1 MNTLDNKLFYNGI
14 KEFAQNYLNKQ
25 NTNEKDLWKK
35 LGEFGVLGLSVD
47 EKYGGLCESYRTCA
61 EILEILGYSC
71 WNNGL
76 IFSINNH
83 IWMAQNIINLYGSTW
98 LKNKYVGSMVMG
110 EKIGAFALTEPDA
123 GSDPY
128 SMKTS
133 AIRAGDYYII
143 NGRKT
148 FVSNGPIADV
158 FIVFAKTSK
167 TETKKITAFVV
178 DKTMPGVIVGKT
190 IEKMGLECSP
200 TSDICFENCEVP
212 ADNILGIVDLGN
224 NILDAALEW
233 ERCFEFIPH
242 IGSMKRIMEYC
253 IRYSNERKQ
262 FGKRI
267 NENQSISHKIANVSM
282 KIELARNLMYKIVDL
297 KDQGKSSYYE
307 SSIFKVFVSESYVET
322 CRDAIQILGAY
333 GYTKEYPVE
342 KELRDAIAST
352 IYSGTN
358 EIQRNMI
365 FNIESLRNMV

>member
-1 MNTLDNKLFYNGI
+1 MNVMDDKLFYNEI
-14 KEFAQNYLNKQ
+14 KDFARNYLDKQ
-25 NTNEKDLWKK
+25 NINEKHLWER
-35 LGEFGVLGLSVD
+35 LGEFGILGLSID
-47 EKYGGLCESYRTCA
+47 EKYGGLGESYRTCA
-61 EILEILGYSC
+61 EILEILGYMC

-83 IWMAQNIINLYGSTW
+83 IWMAQNLINLYGSTW
-98 LKNKYVGSMVMG
+98 LKNKYVGSMVAG
-110 EKIGAFALTEPDA
+110 ETIGAFALTEPDA

-133 AIRAGDYYII
+133 AIRVGDYYVI

-158 FIVFAKTSK
+158 FIVFAITSQ
-167 TETKKITAFVV
+167 TEMKKITAFVV
-178 DKTMPGVIVGKT
+178 DKTMPGITIGKN

-212 ADNILGIVDLGN
+212 VDNILGKVDLGN
-224 NILDAALEW
+224 NILDVALEW

-253 IRYSNERKQ
+253 IKYSNERKQ
-262 FGKRI
+262 FGKQI
-267 NENQSISHKIANVSM
+267 NENQSISHKIANMSM
-282 KIELARNLMYKIVDL
+282 KIELAKNLMYRIVDL

-358 EIQRNMI
+358 EIQRNNI
-365 FNIESLRNMV
+365 FSIESIRNMV